1 MPIVRM
7 HMQGKVPMRT
17 CIGCG
22 QSRAKNEFVRVIRT
36 PEGEIRL
43 DTTGRANGRGAY
55 LCSDPECLRKAEK
68 RRGLSRALKTEIPQE
83 IYEILAAE
91 LERGGGHG

>member
-1 MPIVRM
+1 
-7 HMQGKVPMRT
+7 MQGKVPMRT

-22 QSRAKNEFVRVIRT
+22 QSRPKQEFVRVIRT

-55 LCSDPECLRKAEK
+55 LCADPACLMRAQK
-68 RRGLSRALKTEIPQE
+68 RHALTRALKTEIPHA
-83 IYEILAAE
+83 IYETLAQE
-91 LERGGGHG
+91 LENGGNHAG